1 MQLPT
6 EPEADGRR
14 SNSIDTG
21 AEVIRATEGERLS
34 ALAQRDMHTAEQ
46 LHAENFQLI
55 TPGGTALS
63 KAEYLDRIASGRIT
77 YLMCEPEAMKVRMYG
92 DAAVIRYQSGLEV
105 RIGGTPDSGRFW
117 HTDVYE
123 RHDGRWQAVWS
134 QATRQT

>member
-6 EPEADGRR
+6 EPQADGRG
-14 SNSIDTG
+14 SNANDT
-21 AEVIRATEGERLS
+21 AVDVIRDTEDERLN

-46 LHAENFQLI
+46 LHADDFQLI

-63 KAEYLDRIASGRIT
+63 KAEYLDRIASGRIA
-77 YLMCEPEAMKVRMYG
+77 YLVCEPEAMEVRMYG
-92 DAAVIRYQSGLEV
+92 DAAVIRYQSRLEV